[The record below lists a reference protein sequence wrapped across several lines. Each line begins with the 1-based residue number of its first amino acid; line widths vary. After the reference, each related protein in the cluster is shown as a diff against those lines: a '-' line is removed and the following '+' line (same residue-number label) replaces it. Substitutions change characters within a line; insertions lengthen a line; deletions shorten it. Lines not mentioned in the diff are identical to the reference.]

1 MKRLYV
7 APAARRHGLGRRLA
21 EGIIAAAKGLGYERM
36 VLDTLPTM
44 TEAQSLYAALGF
56 RPASAYRYN
65 PIPGTLYLELELRR

>member
-7 APAARRHGLGRRLA
+7 APVARRHRLGRRLA
-21 EGIIAAAKGLGYERM
+21 EGIIAAAKALGYERM

-56 RPASAYRYN
+56 RPTSAYRYN
-65 PIPGTLYLELELRR
+65 PIAGTLYLELKLR